1 MEKEFMHW
9 LMTVLLPIGIGVLG
23 ALTTT
28 RQNANRLEHRLTTL
42 EVINREQEK
51 TIDNQNSR
59 LNKHDA
65 ELYAKHRATMR
76 VDEDA
81 LRELRYK
88 IEDDILAELTAE
100 G

>member
-1 MEKEFMHW
+1 MLKINKTRQTTAEFFALEGEGKVEK
-9 LMTVLLPIGIGVLG
+9 LVK
-23 ALTTT
+23 TTT
-28 RQNANRLEHRLTTL
+28 INTDNNAVSTIYETL
-42 EVINREQEK
+42 
-51 TIDNQNSR
+51 
-59 LNKHDA
+59 HDA

-100 G
+100 E

>member
-1 MEKEFMHW
+1 MLKINKTRQTTADFYVTENGSERLVK
-9 LMTVLLPIGIGVLG
+9 
-23 ALTTT
+23 TTT
-28 RQNANRLEHRLTTL
+28 INTDNNAVSTVYETL
-42 EVINREQEK
+42 HN
-51 TIDNQNSR
+51 
-59 LNKHDA
+59 A

-100 G
+100 E

>member
-1 MEKEFMHW
+1 MLK
-9 LMTVLLPIGIGVLG
+9 INK
-23 ALTTT
+23 T
-28 RQNANRLEHRLTTL
+28 RQTTAQFFAIDDEIEKLVKTSTINTDNNAVSTVYETL
-42 EVINREQEK
+42 
-51 TIDNQNSR
+51 
-59 LNKHDA
+59 HDA

-100 G
+100 E